1 MPTSARKQ
9 EDRKMLIGLTG
20 GIGSGKSTVSKYLKE
35 NGCTIVDADQIARQV
50 VEPGSEALEE
60 IRKVFGAGF
69 LTEDGRLDRKK
80 LGRLVFANR
89 KMLAKLEAILN
100 EKINGEIWRQIQAA
114 ETDIVVLDAATL
126 IEAGYDANVEKLW
139 IVDADD
145 EVRIERV
152 MARDGMTRQEVLDR
166 MNNQMSRE
174 ERLDRECTVI
184 DNSGTIEETQEQV
197 RKALEELQAR

>member
-1 MPTSARKQ
+1 
-9 EDRKMLIGLTG
+9 MLIGLTG

-197 RKALEELQAR
+197 RKALEELRAR

>member
-1 MPTSARKQ
+1 
-9 EDRKMLIGLTG
+9 MLIGLTG

-184 DNSGTIEETQEQV
+184 DNSGTI
-197 RKALEELQAR
+197 

>member
-1 MPTSARKQ
+1 
-9 EDRKMLIGLTG
+9 MLIGLTG
-20 GIGSGKSTVSKYLKE
+20 GIGSGKSTVSNYLRE
-35 NGCTIVDADQIARQV
+35 HGCTIVDADQIARQV

-60 IRKVFGAGF
+60 IKKVFGANF
-69 LTEDGRLDRKK
+69 LTKDGKLDRKK
-80 LGRLVFANR
+80 MGRLVFANR
-89 KMLAKLEAILN
+89 AMLAKLEAILN
-100 EKINGEIWRQIQAA
+100 SRINGEIWRQIQAA

-139 IVDADD
+139 IVDAED

-152 MARDGMTRQEVLDR
+152 MARDGLSRQEVLDR

-184 DNSGTIEETQEQV
+184 DNSGTIEETYENV
-197 RKALEELQAR
+197 RRELEALRKELESDLQSKND